1 VAARHPGWAS
11 LRTTE
16 EGPQQIIW
24 ARGSPFIRIVMPCV
38 ALIKMVRRIRLLRFR
53 FGLVNVEKQRCW
65 RDISAITRRLAPTL
79 AKNDS
84 RTRRQL
90 SGW

>member
-1 VAARHPGWAS
+1 
-11 LRTTE
+11 
-16 EGPQQIIW
+16 
-24 ARGSPFIRIVMPCV
+24 
-38 ALIKMVRRIRLLRFR
+38 MVRRIRLLRFR